1 MQESTKM
8 KSVIKARGQHHV
20 PAFKSFMSTIQ
31 VISSFAPGLNSRISN
46 SCTRAEVHSNEKFSI
61 EMKIN
66 ISAIVITDIPP
77 LEIRYFIQYRDVFLV
92 LYPPRFW
99 QNDFKVLFKTNAQ
112 RESNCFLSSRSS
124 VALTTLSK
132 STSIRSAVCP
142 GILRIHCNKIK
153 QAKFADTHLMNPVV
167 L

>member
-8 KSVIKARGQHHV
+8 KSVMKARGQHHV

-46 SCTRAEVHSNEKFSI
+46 SCTRTEVHSNEKFSI

-66 ISAIVITDIPP
+66 ISAIVITNITP
-77 LEIRYFIQYRDVFLV
+77 LEIRYFIQYRDIFLV
-92 LYPPRFW
+92 LYSPRLW
-99 QNDFKVLFKTNAQ
+99 QNNFNVLLH
-112 RESNCFLSSRSS
+112 FLSSSSS
-124 VALTTLSK
+124 VELTTFFK

-142 GILRIHCNKIK
+142 GTLRIRCNKIK
-153 QAKFADTHLMNPVV
+153 
-167 L
+167 

>member
-31 VISSFAPGLNSRISN
+31 VISSFAAGLNSRISN
-46 SCTRAEVHSNEKFSI
+46 ICTRTEVHSNEKFSI

-66 ISAIVITDIPP
+66 ISAIVITEIPP
-77 LEIRYFIQYRDVFLV
+77 LEIRYFIQYRDIFLV
-92 LYPPRFW
+92 LYSPRLW
-99 QNDFKVLFKTNAQ
+99 QNNFNVLLH
-112 RESNCFLSSRSS
+112 FLSSSSS
-124 VALTTLSK
+124 VELTTFSK

-142 GILRIHCNKIK
+142 GTLRIHCNKI
-153 QAKFADTHLMNPVV
+153 T
-167 L
+167 

>member
-46 SCTRAEVHSNEKFSI
+46 SCTRTEVHSNEKFSI

-66 ISAIVITDIPP
+66 ISAIVITNITP
-77 LEIRYFIQYRDVFLV
+77 LEIRYFIQYRDIFLV
-92 LYPPRFW
+92 LYSPRLW
-99 QNDFKVLFKTNAQ
+99 QNNFNVLLH
-112 RESNCFLSSRSS
+112 FLSSSSS
-124 VALTTLSK
+124 VELTTFSK
-132 STSIRSAVCP
+132 STSCP
-142 GILRIHCNKIK
+142 GTLRIHCNKIK
-153 QAKFADTHLMNPVV
+153 
-167 L
+167 